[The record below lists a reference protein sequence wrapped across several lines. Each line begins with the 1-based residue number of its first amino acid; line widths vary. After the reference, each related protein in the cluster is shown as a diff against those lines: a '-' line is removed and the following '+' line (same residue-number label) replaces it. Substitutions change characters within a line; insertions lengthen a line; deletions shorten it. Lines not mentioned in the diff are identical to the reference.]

1 MSSIPKVTIK
11 IKGVD
16 TSADQPKI
24 TEDNLYMMY
33 LQAVHGD
40 YRRQWIVIPPN
51 TPSLDSGNSGGMFKM
66 LSRVQM
72 FAGNRSKWVHS
83 LINET
88 DFLNLEVSRHGNDD
102 WTFIDP
108 IVVKL
113 EVDDYRKMWD
123 GETSHKAIRAV
134 DRALAPYGIS
144 IK

>member
-16 TSADQPKI
+16 TSTDQPKI

-66 LSRVQM
+66 LTRVQT

-83 LINET
+83 LVNET
-88 DFLNLEVSRHGNDD
+88 DFLNLVVKNYDNDD

-134 DRALAPYGIS
+134 DRALAPYGITV
-144 IK
+144 K